1 MVMVMVMAMI
11 VVAVMIVVVVVAA
24 VMALLDANT
33 DLRVGYVNAID
44 IIIARRVA
52 HGFLFRS
59 FFRFACQIS
68 GFLRR
73 RIRGQVLVLEG

>member
-1 MVMVMVMAMI
+1 MVMVMI
-11 VVAVMIVVVVVAA
+11 VVVVVVVVVAA

-33 DLRVGYVNAID
+33 DLRIGYVNAID

-52 HGFLFRS
+52 HGFLLRS

-68 GFLRR
+68 GFLR
-73 RIRGQVLVLEG
+73 